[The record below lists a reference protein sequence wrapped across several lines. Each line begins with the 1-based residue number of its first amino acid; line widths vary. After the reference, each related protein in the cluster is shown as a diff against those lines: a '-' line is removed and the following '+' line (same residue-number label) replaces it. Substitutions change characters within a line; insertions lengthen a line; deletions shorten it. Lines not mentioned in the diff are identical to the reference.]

1 MMTYEARIAMSG
13 ELETYRFK
21 TDGNPV
27 EFLWERFGMSSYIE
41 SLKEIKDEQKGD

>member
-1 MMTYEARIAMSG
+1 MNAYEAQIVISG
-13 ELETYRFK
+13 ELQTYRFE

-41 SLKEIKDEQKGD
+41 SLKEIKDEQKGE

>member
-1 MMTYEARIAMSG
+1 MMTYEAQVVVSG
-13 ELETYRFK
+13 DLQTYRFE

-41 SLKEIKDEQKGD
+41 SLKEIKDEQEE